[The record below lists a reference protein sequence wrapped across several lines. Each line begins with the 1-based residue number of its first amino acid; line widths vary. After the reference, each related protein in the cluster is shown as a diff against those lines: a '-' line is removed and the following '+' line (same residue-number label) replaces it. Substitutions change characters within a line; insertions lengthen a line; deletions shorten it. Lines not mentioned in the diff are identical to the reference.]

1 MLLSRENN
9 HIWYDGKFVNYSDA
23 NTHVLTHSLHYGMG
37 VFEGLRAYLTDKG
50 SAIFRLNEHTDRLFN
65 SAKILDIKIP
75 FSKEEINL
83 AHKLVVKKNNFQE
96 CYIRPLV
103 FYGSE
108 KLGIYPPD
116 NDVHVIIAAWTWGN
130 YLGNKSM
137 VNGIKVKISS
147 YSKYNA
153 NSILCKSKTTGNYL
167 NSILSNKEAVKNGFD
182 EAILLDSQGFV
193 AEGSGENVFL
203 VKNGK
208 LYTPDSASSILD
220 GITRDS
226 VIDICDGLSL
236 EVIEK
241 KVTRDEL
248 YIADEVFFTGTAAQ
262 ITPINQVD
270 NISIG
275 NGTVGDITRE
285 IQDVYFDIVHGNN
298 AKYTNW
304 LSYL

>member
-50 SAIFRLNEHTDRLFN
+50 PAIFRLNEHTDRLFN

-83 AHKLVVKKNNFQE
+83 AHKSVVKKNNFQE

-208 LYTPDSASSILD
+208 VYTPDSASSILD